1 VLTPGGLI
9 ELAGAC
15 PAAGGVSGCRVF
27 CPPDR
32 TSEKSGMW
40 IRFGRSGGPVLV
52 GGRAL
57 AGHDKT
63 VLMVPSPGDGCEF
76 WVMMK

>member
-1 VLTPGGLI
+1 
-9 ELAGAC
+9 
-15 PAAGGVSGCRVF
+15 
-27 CPPDR
+27 
-32 TSEKSGMW
+32 MW